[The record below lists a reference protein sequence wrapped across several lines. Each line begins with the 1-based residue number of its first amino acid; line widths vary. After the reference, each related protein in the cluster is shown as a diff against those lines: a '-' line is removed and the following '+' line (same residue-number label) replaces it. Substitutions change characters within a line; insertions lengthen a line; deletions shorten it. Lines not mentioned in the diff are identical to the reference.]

1 MSDEAQ
7 RDGEGGAAA
16 ADPNKKDARARR
28 GVEDREFE
36 SLSPALSD
44 AMRQVFGVIRTHG
57 RRQLEHLAR
66 RGRERLDLIQ
76 ARRDLDRLHQKLGRE
91 VVNLVEAGELDHPAL
106 RQRAARIRAQE
117 EVVREAER
125 QQGASPGAV
134 DPAMDPAGDEAD
146 GG

>member
-7 RDGEGGAAA
+7 RDGEGGAAS
-16 ADPNKKDARARR
+16 ADPGKKDARARR
-28 GVEDREFE
+28 GGAEDREFE

-44 AMRQVFGVIRTHG
+44 AMRQVIGVIRTHG

-125 QQGASPGAV
+125 QQGAGPLPV
-134 DPAMDPAGDEAD
+134 DPAADEGD

>member
-16 ADPNKKDARARR
+16 ADPGKKDARTGARR
-28 GVEDREFE
+28 GGDDREFE

-44 AMRQVFGVIRTHG
+44 AMRQVLGVIRTHG

-125 QQGASPGAV
+125 QQGAGPAPV
-134 DPAMDPAGDEAD
+134 DPAADEGDE
-146 GG
+146 G

>member
-7 RDGEGGAAA
+7 RDGQGGAAG
-16 ADPNKKDARARR
+16 DPGGKDARPAGARR
-28 GVEDREFE
+28 PGDDREFE

-44 AMRQVFGVIRTHG
+44 AMRQVFGVLRTHG

-91 VVNLVEAGELDHPAL
+91 VVSLVEAGELDHPAL

-125 QQGASPGAV
+125 QQGAGPAPV
-134 DPAMDPAGDEAD
+134 DPAQDEGDAG
-146 GG
+146 

>member
-1 MSDEAQ
+1 MSDDAQ
-7 RDGEGGAAA
+7 RDGQGGATG
-16 ADPNKKDARARR
+16 DPGVKDARPGARR
-28 GVEDREFE
+28 PGDDRDFE

-44 AMRQVFGVIRTHG
+44 AMRQVFGVLRTHG

-91 VVNLVEAGELDHPAL
+91 VVSLVEAGELDHPAL

-125 QQGASPGAV
+125 QQGASPAPV
-134 DPAMDPAGDEAD
+134 DPGPDEGE

>member
-1 MSDEAQ
+1 MSDDAQ
-7 RDGEGGAAA
+7 RDGQGGAAG
-16 ADPNKKDARARR
+16 DPGVKDARPGARR
-28 GVEDREFE
+28 PGDDREFE

-44 AMRQVFGVIRTHG
+44 AMRQVFGVLRTHG

-91 VVNLVEAGELDHPAL
+91 VVSLVEAGELDHPAL

-125 QQGASPGAV
+125 QQGASPAPV
-134 DPAMDPAGDEAD
+134 DPGPDEGE